1 MIPEGET
8 KEAKPTAM
16 RPITVLA
23 TLWRVYAKIRAKQLL
38 DWISTWA
45 SDANRGG

>member
-1 MIPEGET
+1 
-8 KEAKPTAM
+8 M

-45 SDANRGG
+45 SDANRGGMRGTCVQDTTVTLT